1 MMKGI
6 ILAGGKGTRL
16 YPATIGVSKQLLP
29 VYDKPMIYYPLSM
42 LMLAGIKDILII
54 STPIDLALFER
65 LLGDGSQW
73 GISFSYVAQLEPR
86 GLADA
91 FILGKEFIDGD
102 QVCLILGDNI
112 FYGKSLPA
120 LLRSA
125 TDLTSGAKIFGYP
138 VSDPN
143 RYGIVALD
151 ENNKALSLEEKPDKP
166 KSNLAVPGI
175 YFYDSKVVE
184 FAESLAPSARGE
196 IEITDLNKIYMDR
209 GELHVEVLGRG
220 IAWLD
225 AGTHGSLLEA
235 SNFVRA
241 IQRRQGLML
250 SCPEEIA
257 YRMDYISEEA
267 LRKLAND
274 YAGNE
279 YGDYLL
285 ELVDPKFGGN
295 R

>member
-1 MMKGI
+1 M
-6 ILAGGKGTRL
+6 
-16 YPATIGVSKQLLP
+16 
-29 VYDKPMIYYPLSM
+29 D
-42 LMLAGIKDILII
+42 LID
-54 STPIDLALFER
+54 PEGF
-65 LLGDGSQW
+65 
-73 GISFSYVAQLEPR
+73 
-86 GLADA
+86 